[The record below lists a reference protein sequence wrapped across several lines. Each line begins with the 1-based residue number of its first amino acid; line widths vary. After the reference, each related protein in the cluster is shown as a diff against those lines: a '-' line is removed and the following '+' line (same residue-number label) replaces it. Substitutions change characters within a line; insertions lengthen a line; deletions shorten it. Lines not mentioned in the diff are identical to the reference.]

1 MWRWSM
7 VINVVVEGSGEKMSP
22 GLVPFSVSWQLPID
36 KGVRL
41 RLSFEQKETDPE
53 QRDRSEQSVQR
64 WQLNLFCR

>member
-1 MWRWSM
+1 
-7 VINVVVEGSGEKMSP
+7 MSP
-22 GLVPFSVSWQLPID
+22 VLVPFSVSWQLHTD

>member
-1 MWRWSM
+1 
-7 VINVVVEGSGEKMSP
+7 MSP